1 MGTILKFPP
10 CVRHVGHRPPQEMQS
25 SVVDRALLN
34 LRAPKAACKLMK
46 FYAARSEGFRPSLK
60 MIDEA
65 TGVGEK
71 NISTIRM
78 LLVNRGLIGYDGKVI
93 LIDWLRLNSLASM
106 EPKLMGQRKHW
117 NVTPVSCDL
126 LGNTKTQVHT
136 YIGVRDKESQY
147 LYNLY
152 EATQQAVAD
161 GVTFPELKGTEA
173 ENLLGQPKTQV
184 HTYIGYETLVFG
196 PDGFQNG
203 VGWYSPFDEPDP
215 PWVNQRVIIDAYG
228 GIAGYM
234 HYETLLP
241 F

>member
-1 MGTILKFPP
+1 M
-10 CVRHVGHRPPQEMQS
+10 
-25 SVVDRALLN
+25 DRALLN

-60 MIDEA
+60 VIYEETGIDA
-65 TGVGEK
+65 HNV
-71 NISTIRM
+71 SRCRA
-78 LLVNRGLIGYDGKVI
+78 LLVRYGLIGYDGRCV
-93 LIDWLRLNSLASM
+93 LIDWLRLRALASM
-106 EPKLMGQRKHW
+106 DTKFMGQKSGW
-117 NVTPVSCDL
+117 QIAPVSLDL
-126 LGNTKTQVHT
+126 LDAPKNDVHT

-161 GVTFPELKGTEA
+161 GVTFPELRGTEA
-173 ENLLGQPKTQV
+173 EKLLGHAKNDV

-196 PDGFQNG
+196 SDGFQTG